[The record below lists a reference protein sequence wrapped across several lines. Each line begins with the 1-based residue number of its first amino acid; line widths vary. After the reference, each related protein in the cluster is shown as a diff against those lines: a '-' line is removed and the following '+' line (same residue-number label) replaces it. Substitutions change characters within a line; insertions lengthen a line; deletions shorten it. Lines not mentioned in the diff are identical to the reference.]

1 MERVLNGLSPE
12 KVFYWFEELSK
23 IPRCSKEERKVSDW
37 LVEFAKE
44 RDLEYIQDD
53 ALNVII
59 RKPGTEGFETH
70 DYVTL
75 QGHMD
80 MVCEK
85 NLDTEHDFKKDPI
98 KLRVDGDYIYA
109 TGTTLGADD
118 GIAVAYQLALL
129 DSNDI
134 PHPPLEVLIT
144 SDEETGM
151 EGANNLS
158 PDNIKGKTLINIDS
172 EEEGVF
178 LVSCAGGMRD
188 KIKLNIEWKNSKN
201 DYLPF
206 KIKLEGLKGG
216 HSGMEIIK
224 ERGNANKLMG
234 RFLLD
239 INDTMDFYV
248 YSVNGGAKDN
258 AIPREFVTKIML
270 KNKDLEEMEK
280 KIKKWNDIFQK
291 EYRVKDGNIHITI
304 SKISEDV
311 KKVFS
316 KKTTSKMITLLNL
329 IPDGVLGMSSEIEKL
344 VETSSNLG
352 VVTTHEKFIE
362 FDSSTRSSVESK
374 KQQVHQ
380 IARLVAEMVGAE
392 IITSAP
398 YPAWQYKPE
407 SKIREVFK
415 KVYKEKFGKEP
426 KITAIH
432 AGLECG
438 LLSEKLKDV
447 DMISFGPNMFDVHT
461 PDEHISIS
469 SIKRMWEFL
478 KEVLKQ
484 L

>member
-1 MERVLNGLSPE
+1 MERILEGLKPERVL
-12 KVFYWFEELSK
+12 YWFEELSK
-23 IPRCSKEERKVSDW
+23 IPRCSKSEEKVSQW
-37 LVEFAKE
+37 LVNFAKE
-44 RDLEYIQDD
+44 RNLEYVQDE

-59 RKPGTEGFETH
+59 RKPGTKGYDNH
-70 DYVTL
+70 NYVTL

-85 NLDTEHDFKKDPI
+85 NLDTKHDFSKDPL
-98 KLRVDGDYIYA
+98 KLRIVDDYIYA
-109 TGTTLGADD
+109 SGTTLGADD

-129 DSNDI
+129 EAEDI
-134 PHPPLEVLIT
+134 PHPPLEMLIT

-151 EGANNLS
+151 GGANNIS

-188 KIKLNIEWKNSKN
+188 KIKLNINWEEVKEG
-201 DYLPF
+201 YLPF
-206 KIKLEGLKGG
+206 KIKLGGLKGG

-239 INDTMDFYV
+239 INDTMDFYI

-258 AIPREFVTKIML
+258 AIPREFVAKVML
-270 KNKDLEEMEK
+270 KNKDLDEMHEK
-280 KIKKWNDIFQK
+280 IRLWNEIFKK
-291 EYRVKDGNIHITI
+291 EYRVQDANIDITI
-304 SKISEDV
+304 SKISENV
-311 KKVFS
+311 EKVFS
-316 KKTTSKMITLLNL
+316 KTTSGKMITLLNL
-329 IPDGVLGMSSEIEKL
+329 IPNGVLGMSSEIENL

-352 VVTTHEKFIE
+352 VVTTHENYIE
-362 FDSSTRSSVESK
+362 FDSATRSSVETK

-380 IARLVAEMVGAE
+380 TAKLVAEMIGAE

-398 YPAWQYKPE
+398 YPAWQYQPE
-407 SKIREVFK
+407 SKIRDVFK
-415 KVYKEKFGKEP
+415 RVYKEKFNKEP
-426 KITAIH
+426 EIAAIH

-438 LLSEKLKDV
+438 LLSEKLKNV

-469 SIKRMWEFL
+469 SVNRMWEFL
-478 KEVLKQ
+478 KDVLKE

>member
-1 MERVLNGLSPE
+1 MERVLKDISPE

-23 IPRCSKEERKVSDW
+23 IPRCSKEEQKVSDW
-37 LVEFAKE
+37 LVEFAKK
-44 RDLEYIQDD
+44 RNLEYVQDE

-59 RKPGTEGFETH
+59 RKPGTEGYENH
-70 DYVTL
+70 NYVTL

-85 NLDTEHDFKKDPI
+85 NLDTGHDFSKDPI
-98 KLRVDGDYIYA
+98 KLRVEDDYIYA

-129 DSNDI
+129 DSEDI
-134 PHPPLEVLIT
+134 PHPPLEMLIT
-144 SDEETGM
+144 TDEETGM
-151 EGANNLS
+151 GGASYLS

-188 KIKLNIEWKNSKN
+188 KIKLNIEWEDPKDN
-201 DYLPF
+201 YLPF
-206 KIKLEGLKGG
+206 KIKLSGLKGG

-239 INDTMDFYV
+239 VNDTMDFYI

-258 AIPREFVTKIML
+258 AIPREFVAKILL
-270 KNKDLEEMEK
+270 KTQDFNEMES
-280 KIKKWNDIFQK
+280 KIRKWNDILKK
-291 EYRVKDGNIHITI
+291 EYRVQDANIEIVI

-316 KKTTSKMITLLNL
+316 KKTSQRLITLLNL
-329 IPDGVLGMSSEIEKL
+329 IPNGVLGMSPEIENL

-352 VVTTHEKFIE
+352 VVTTYENFIE
-362 FDSSTRSSVESK
+362 FDSSIRSSVESK
-374 KQQVHQ
+374 KNQVHQ
-380 IARLVAEMVGAE
+380 TLKLISELVGAE
-392 IITSAP
+392 ITTSGP

-407 SKIREVFK
+407 SKIREIFK
-415 KVYKEKFGKEP
+415 KVYIEKFNEEP
-426 KITAIH
+426 KIAAVH

-438 LLSEKLKDV
+438 ILSEKLKDV

-469 SIKRMWEFL
+469 SVNKMWDFL
-478 KEVLKQ
+478 KTVLKN

>member
-1 MERVLNGLSPE
+1 MERILEGLKPERVL
-12 KVFYWFEELSK
+12 YWFEELSK
-23 IPRCSKEERKVSDW
+23 IPRCSKSEEKVSQW
-37 LVEFAKE
+37 LVNFAKE
-44 RDLEYIQDD
+44 RNLEYVQDE

-59 RKPGTEGFETH
+59 RKPGTKGYDNH
-70 DYVTL
+70 NYVTL

-85 NLDTEHDFKKDPI
+85 NLDTKHDFSKDPL
-98 KLRVDGDYIYA
+98 KLRIVDDYIYA
-109 TGTTLGADD
+109 SGTTLGADD

-129 DSNDI
+129 EAEDI
-134 PHPPLEVLIT
+134 PHPPLEMLIT

-151 EGANNLS
+151 GGANNIS

-188 KIKLNIEWKNSKN
+188 KIKLNINWEEVKEG
-201 DYLPF
+201 YLPF
-206 KIKLEGLKGG
+206 KIKLGGLKGG

-239 INDTMDFYV
+239 INDTMDFYI

-258 AIPREFVTKIML
+258 AIPREFVAKVML
-270 KNKDLEEMEK
+270 KNKDLDEMHEK
-280 KIKKWNDIFQK
+280 IRLWNEIFKK
-291 EYRVKDGNIHITI
+291 EYRVQDANIDITI
-304 SKISEDV
+304 SKISENV
-311 KKVFS
+311 EKVFS
-316 KKTTSKMITLLNL
+316 KTTSGKMITLLNL
-329 IPDGVLGMSSEIEKL
+329 IPNGVLGMSSEIDNL

-352 VVTTHEKFIE
+352 VVTTHEDYIE
-362 FDSSTRSSVESK
+362 FDSATRSSVETK

-380 IARLVAEMVGAE
+380 TAKLVAEMIGAE

-398 YPAWQYKPE
+398 YPAWQYQPE
-407 SKIREVFK
+407 SKIRDVFK
-415 KVYKEKFGKEP
+415 RVYKEKFNKEP
-426 KITAIH
+426 EIAAIH

-438 LLSEKLKDV
+438 LLSEKLKNV

-469 SIKRMWEFL
+469 SVNRMWEFL
-478 KEVLKQ
+478 KDVLKE

>member
-1 MERVLNGLSPE
+1 MERVLKGISPE
-12 KVFYWFEELSK
+12 KVLYWFEELSK
-23 IPRCSKEERKVSDW
+23 IPRCSKEEEKVSDW
-37 LVEFAKE
+37 LVSFAKK
-44 RDLEYIQDD
+44 RDLEYIQDE

-59 RKPGTEGFETH
+59 RKPGTKGFENH
-70 DYVTL
+70 DFVTL

-85 NLDTEHDFKKDPI
+85 NLDTKHDFTKDPI
-98 KLRVDGDYIYA
+98 KLRVEDDYIYA

-134 PHPPLEVLIT
+134 PHPPLEMLIT

-151 EGANNLS
+151 GGANNLS
-158 PDNIKGKTLINIDS
+158 PKNIKGKTLINIDS

-188 KIKLNIEWKNSKN
+188 KIRLNIEWEKAK
-201 DYLPF
+201 DELLPF
-206 KIKLEGLKGG
+206 KIKLGGLKGG
-216 HSGMEIIK
+216 HSGMEINK
-224 ERGNANKLMG
+224 QRGNANKLMG

-239 INDTMDFYV
+239 ANDTMDFYI

-258 AIPREFVTKIML
+258 AIPREFVTKIMM
-270 KNKDLEEMEK
+270 KNKDLDEMEE
-280 KIKKWNDIFQK
+280 KIKKWNEIFQK
-291 EYRVKDGNIHITI
+291 EYRVQDSNIDITI
-304 SKISEDV
+304 SKISEEV

-316 KKTTSKMITLLNL
+316 KTTTSKMITLLNL
-329 IPDGVLGMSSEIEKL
+329 IPNGVLGMSSEIEDL

-352 VVTTHEKFIE
+352 VVKTHEYSIE
-362 FDSSTRSSVESK
+362 FDSATRSSVESK
-374 KQQVHQ
+374 KQEVHHT
-380 IARLVAEMVGAE
+380 ARLVSEMIGAE

-398 YPAWQYKPE
+398 YPAWQYQPD
-407 SKIREVFK
+407 SKIRDVFK
-415 KVYKEKFGKEP
+415 KVYTEKFNKEP
-426 KITAIH
+426 EIAAIH

-438 LLSEKLKDV
+438 LLSQKLDNV
-447 DMISFGPNMFDVHT
+447 DMISFGPNMYDVHT

-469 SIKRMWEFL
+469 SINRMWEFL
-478 KEVLKQ
+478 KEVLKE

>member
-1 MERVLNGLSPE
+1 MERALKDISPE

-23 IPRCSKEERKVSDW
+23 IPRCSKEEQKVSDW
-37 LVEFAKE
+37 LVEFAKQ
-44 RDLEYIQDD
+44 RNLEYVQDE

-59 RKPGTEGFETH
+59 RKPGTEGYENH
-70 DYVTL
+70 NYVTL

-85 NLDTEHDFKKDPI
+85 NLDTEHDFSKDPI
-98 KLRVDGDYIYA
+98 KLRVEDDYIYA

-129 DSNDI
+129 DSEDI
-134 PHPPLEVLIT
+134 PHPPLEMLIT

-188 KIKLNIEWKNSKN
+188 KIKLNIEWEEVK
-201 DYLPF
+201 DEFLPF
-206 KIKLEGLKGG
+206 KVKLSGLKGG
-216 HSGMEIIK
+216 HSGMEINK

-239 INDTMDFYV
+239 VNDTMDFYI

-258 AIPREFVTKIML
+258 AIPREFVAKIMM
-270 KNKDLEEMEK
+270 KNKDIDEMEE
-280 KIKKWNDIFQK
+280 KIKRWNEIFQK
-291 EYRVKDGNIHITI
+291 EYRVQDANINITI

-316 KKTTSKMITLLNL
+316 KKTTSKMVTLLNL
-329 IPDGVLGMSSEIEKL
+329 IPNGVLGMSSEIDNL

-352 VVTTHEKFIE
+352 VVTTHENYVE
-362 FDSSTRSSVESK
+362 FDSATRSSVESK

-380 IARLVAEMVGAE
+380 TAKLVAEMVGAE

-398 YPAWQYKPE
+398 YPAWQYQPE
-407 SKIREVFK
+407 SNIREIFK
-415 KVYKEKFGKEP
+415 KVYTNKFGKEP
-426 KITAIH
+426 EIAAIH

-469 SIKRMWEFL
+469 SVNRMWEFL